1 MFDRTTWIAIALS
14 VAGLVGWQYYYSKTY
29 APYIAHQAE
38 MQREQRLAKLNT
50 QSPKPLPSPTPSATV
65 LPI

>member
-29 APYIAHQAE
+29 PPYNAQQAA
-38 MQREQRLAKLNT
+38 LHK
-50 QSPKPLPSPTPSATV
+50 
-65 LPI
+65 